1 MPRCIDVVCRNDI
14 VERAKAGDKVVFTG
28 TIVVVPDTNGLAS
41 VGEST
46 VSGRSGTSRGSEHDG
61 FHGLK
66 RLGCKEMTYK
76 VCHLFLFSL
85 YLSHPLS
92 HPLSLILSLI
102 LTPLRS
108 LLSSTILLS
117 RILTHHPLPRR

>member
-46 VSGRSGTSRGSEHDG
+46 VSGRSGTSRGSEHEG

-76 VCHLFLFSL
+76 VCPSHHYAAVYLF
-85 YLSHPLS
+85 
-92 HPLSLILSLI
+92 I
-102 LTPLRS
+102 
-108 LLSSTILLS
+108 S
-117 RILTHHPLPRR
+117 RIVLSPSPSSHEQSFHRAS